1 MDDAPDIAVEHQ
13 EGLLGCALLG
23 AAQAILDSGVT
34 ADHFL
39 DPRCRLAWGAVEKLV
54 AGGHDVNEVAL
65 FQEAK
70 GLTPAWLSSLT
81 PKAPISNNWGYHAP
95 KVKEVAARYRIWTLC
110 QDVAEQASVSA
121 PPDELVAALETG
133 LLKIGNNSTDFQDA
147 AKDGWREVCDTLA
160 NAGDKSIRGLMTGIE
175 EVDKIY
181 RGLKRGT
188 MNTLAAR
195 PGRGKSAFVANLAL
209 KTAQGGGKVLVFSA
223 EMPAREYQMRLVAI
237 ESGCD
242 VQSYMENAWQTEAG
256 AIAASTQRCIQL
268 PIAIVDST
276 SINAQQM
283 RAYARKAAK
292 DGLALIVVDYLQLYR
307 SGRKTRAREE
317 EVSEVS
323 KAMKQMAMECDVP
336 VLVLAQMNRGIEN
349 REGEPKLSDLRE
361 SGSIEQDSDT
371 VAFLWQDGEDGLQY
385 CIKKHRAGTTG
396 NAVVNFTTYNQR
408 FSGCSI
414 NPGV

>member
-23 AAQAILDSGVT
+23 AAQAILDSGIS

-39 DPRCRLAWGAVEKLV
+39 DPRCRLAWQAVEKLV

-70 GLTPAWLSSLT
+70 GLAPAWLTSL
-81 PKAPISNNWGYHAP
+81 PSKGPIKTNWNYHAP
-95 KVKEVAARYRIWTLC
+95 KVRAVAARHQVWALC
-110 QDVAEQASVSA
+110 HEVAEQASVSA
-121 PPDELVAALETG
+121 PPEELVASLETG
-133 LLKIGNNSTDFQDA
+133 LLKIGNSSTDFQDA
-147 AKDGWREVCDTLA
+147 AKDGWREVCDTLSK
-160 NAGDKSIRGLMTGIE
+160 AGDKSIQGLMTGID

-195 PGRGKSAFVANLAL
+195 PGRGKSAFAANLAL
-209 KTAQGGGKVLVFSA
+209 GAAQAGGRVLVFSA
-223 EMPAREYQMRLVAI
+223 EMPAREYQLRLVAI

-242 VQSYMENAWQTEAG
+242 VQSYIENAWKDEAV

-371 VAFLWQDGEDGLQY
+371 VAFLWQNSEELQY
-385 CIKKHRAGTTG
+385 CIKKHRAGATG
-396 NAVVNFTTYNQR
+396 NALVNFTTYNQR
-408 FSGCSI
+408 FSGCQAE
-414 NPGV
+414 PGV